1 MATIQL
7 STGLKNELASRVWV
21 KQSSLIGVTWGAANG
36 PLVYNTN
43 YGGASGTLYIMK
55 GSVPSNFTG
64 LTLINRTSDI
74 LITYETIN
82 GDFNSSSYVNNVFT
96 LNTSLV
102 QATGTGTATWFWIY
116 NVGEVNYAVVPV
128 QQIIG
133 NVGTIGSGADLEI
146 QTNSI
151 VAGSPYR
158 VSNLV
163 FVMPDSWT
171 V

>member
-21 KQSSLIGVTWGAANG
+21 KLNGLVGINWGAANG
-36 PLVYNTN
+36 PLAWNNN
-43 YGGASGTLYIMK
+43 YGYGSKVYIMK
-55 GSVPSNFTG
+55 GSVPSDFTG
-64 LTLINRTSDI
+64 LTLSGRTSDI
-74 LITYETIN
+74 LITYETAN
-82 GDFNSSSYVNNVFT
+82 GNLDSSSYVNNVFT

-102 QATGTGTATWFWIY
+102 QASDTGTATWFWIY
-116 NVGEVNYAVVPV
+116 NTGVVNAVIAPV

-133 NVGTIGSGADLEI
+133 TVGTIGSGADLEI
-146 QTNSI
+146 QTTSI
-151 VAGSPYR
+151 VTGSPYR
-158 VSNLV
+158 ISNLV

>member
-21 KQSSLIGVTWGAANG
+21 RQSGVIGITWGAANG
-36 PLVYNTN
+36 PLAYNNN
-43 YGGASGTLYIMK
+43 YGYGSKVYIMK

-64 LTLINRTSDI
+64 LTLGNRTSDI
-74 LITYETIN
+74 LITYETAN
-82 GDFNSSSYVNNVFT
+82 GNFDSCGYANNVFT
-96 LNTSLV
+96 MNTSLV

-116 NVGEVNYAVVPV
+116 NTGVVNAAIAPV

-133 NVGTIGSGADLEI
+133 TVGTIGSGADLEI
-146 QTNSI
+146 QTTSI
-151 VAGSPYR
+151 VTGSPYR
-158 VSNLV
+158 ISNLV
-163 FVMPDSWT
+163 FVMPDSWS